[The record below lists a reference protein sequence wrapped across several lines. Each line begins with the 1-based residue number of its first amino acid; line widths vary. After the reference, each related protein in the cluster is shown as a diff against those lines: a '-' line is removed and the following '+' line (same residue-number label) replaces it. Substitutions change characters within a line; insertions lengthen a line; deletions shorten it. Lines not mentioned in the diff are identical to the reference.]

1 MFGIVSKRKKEVVD
15 KSVYLEVFGDNC
27 VAYRGTTATISGLG
41 YPIITYGVEAED
53 FNNGT
58 IETIPDF
65 SRNIE
70 DAVDF
75 TEMMINKKSKPSQ
88 MYSLALNYLYFS
100 I

>member
-27 VAYRGTTATISGLG
+27 VAYRVTIGTISGLG

-88 MYSLALNYLYFS
+88 MYSLVLNYLYFS